1 MKLKIAMLSASI
13 LFIIL
18 LVFGGFIYFTVYNR
32 VSSIQNSELANTAQT
47 IAQYYSTHANNG
59 RVANWSLKRWLV
71 QYSRH
76 DQDVVIFTPQGNVI
90 EAVGHIDLADAVTH
104 FHPVK
109 SMKQQMIRLPND
121 ESVMYTTL
129 PVSNA
134 AGTRLVGYVMLATDV
149 SPFQEYMESL
159 LTVLAVGCLGAVVL
173 AWFGGYLIA
182 AAALRPIQQLIRVVE
197 GIEANRLD
205 ERVPPPSTK
214 DEVGRL
220 ALTFNNMLS
229 RIQRSFAQQTRF
241 VADASHEI
249 RTPLTTIL
257 GYTNLL
263 IRWGK
268 TDPKVLDRAIQ
279 VIQKESLRLL
289 KLAEDLLFLA
299 GLEASRHES
308 EQRTLIDPVISDV
321 VDQLSVIYPQIT
333 VHKDLQADVEIR
345 VTADH
350 LRQMMTNLVSNAL
363 KYTPAEGMVTV
374 QTSRRDD
381 AWVDI
386 VISDT
391 GCGIPKEDL
400 PHVFERFYRADKSRE
415 RKQGGNGLGLAIV
428 KELVEHY
435 GGTIDIESEE
445 NHGTSVSISLP
456 IAEAVN
462 P

>member
-1 MKLKIAMLSASI
+1 M
-13 LFIIL
+13 
-18 LVFGGFIYFTVYNR
+18 
-32 VSSIQNSELANTAQT
+32 
-47 IAQYYSTHANNG
+47 
-59 RVANWSLKRWLV
+59 
-71 QYSRH
+71 
-76 DQDVVIFTPQGNVI
+76 
-90 EAVGHIDLADAVTH
+90 
-104 FHPVK
+104 
-109 SMKQQMIRLPND
+109 
-121 ESVMYTTL
+121 
-129 PVSNA
+129 
-134 AGTRLVGYVMLATDV
+134 
-149 SPFQEYMESL
+149 
-159 LTVLAVGCLGAVVL
+159 
-173 AWFGGYLIA
+173 
-182 AAALRPIQQLIRVVE
+182 
-197 GIEANRLD
+197 
-205 ERVPPPSTK
+205 
-214 DEVGRL
+214 
-220 ALTFNNMLS
+220 
-229 RIQRSFAQQTRF
+229 
-241 VADASHEI
+241 
-249 RTPLTTIL
+249 
-257 GYTNLL
+257 
-263 IRWGK
+263 GK

-308 EQRTLIDPVISDV
+308 EQRTLVDPVISDV

>member
-1 MKLKIAMLSASI
+1 VKIKIAILSASI
-13 LFIIL
+13 LFVIL
-18 LVFGGFIYFTVYNR
+18 VVFGGFIYFTVYTR
-32 VSSIQNSELANTAQT
+32 VSTIQNSELANTAQT
-47 IAQYYSTHANNG
+47 IAQYYSAHANNG
-59 RVANWSLKRWLV
+59 RTANWGLKKWLV

-76 DQDVVIFTPQGNVI
+76 DQDVVIFGPKGNVI
-90 EAVGHIDLADAVTH
+90 EAVGHLDLADVVTH
-104 FHPVK
+104 FRPVK
-109 SMKQQMIRLPND
+109 NMKQQMVRLPND
-121 ESVMYTTL
+121 SSVMFTTL

-134 AGTRLVGYVMLATDV
+134 AGTGLVGYVTLASDV

-173 AWFGGYLIA
+173 AGFGGYLIA

-268 TDPKVLDRAIQ
+268 TDPNVLDRAIQ

-289 KLAEDLLFLA
+289 KLADDLLFLA
-299 GLEASRHES
+299 GLEASRHEA
-308 EQRTLIDPVISDV
+308 EQRTLVDPVVADV

-350 LRQMMTNLVSNAL
+350 LRQMITNLVSNAL

-374 QTSRRDD
+374 QTSRKDD
-381 AWVDI
+381 DWVVI

-445 NHGTSVSISLP
+445 NQGTSISVSLP
-456 IAEAVN
+456 IAGGAN